1 MVSHS
6 NYSKNKAFKKENIK
20 QQFIRKK
27 TKQKKE
33 TSYLKNKNKLNGK
46 NTRKRKHTK
55 KGEQYKGSLKS
66 KKKTPININKN
77 KKNLKTV
84 LLKQQDGAGI
94 FSSCIS
100 VSIDKKK
107 SKYDKLDSKLKKN
120 LGPFSNIMDVM
131 KKSYLKVLKEQYYT
145 LLINKRKKFNQE
157 KKRDEVKGDKT
168 LFDNQIKILDGN
180 IHDSNNKIKIKLK
193 EATKK
198 MKKYKKIKKKYDA
211 ASKTYMKFVDKLM
224 YGSKKG
230 KAEPDKKSFNYKMN
244 QILNII
250 ESAESTS
257 EGSEDRK
264 KYNKCKKKYDKAK
277 SIYTDIKSKIGANIF
292 TGDTLNNDIVFIDA
306 FITKSGLKHT
316 NDISKFKNEWEGETT
331 KFYNEIIKLVPE
343 QSVDSIKTNTS
354 IKSLDY
360 KKDVERIEGDIINV
374 YNIFYQV
381 NESTLNIN
389 VVRVL
394 EHIKQFMNGIK
405 ETQGGIVKDLR
416 KLKEGFLNL
425 QNTSILKLMSNYI
438 IRAHLQNT
446 KLLICIK
453 YYFENISNQNAVEL
467 FTKTSTYSNT
477 DPNKRIGLA
486 EGLGVGKSDQNVFEQ
501 QVSKAPAAPIP
512 IEKTNLTSNV
522 SGGIMRGG
530 GKLQNI
536 LEKDRKFKFNKQ
548 QLEHIMKSTNLENY
562 SKPKFDKQHKTET
575 ELKNYYKKHNQRN
588 IEANNFLVQAKKI
601 SELDKQI
608 KDKNEKKKKN
618 DDDIDTIV
626 TKLSTAA
633 SKVKTKLTND
643 KIQLKKDNLKLTDEI
658 DKEEKVKEKLL
669 KDVTFRPLTVWR
681 DNSVKKKYDRTTC
694 KALDEEACIADPEC
708 FYNYYETHCYT
719 DLKISRIIK
728 QIDDKIEKLKAKQ
741 VSNFLNFLESTELK
755 ELIDKKKKLLP
766 YDIANQIKLKTKEY
780 EEDYEAYFE
789 FKKEYY
795 LTILYFYIIYDQF
808 EDIEIN
814 IQNIQILK
822 TAKDNFK
829 KTSLYA
835 TYYAMF
841 DDIMGK
847 TDLNNH
853 KLTDYINRLKNYIK
867 GKSNTINTKL
877 QYIKQMVIKH
887 NQDDLDNDEI
897 EKALKHFIELYQ
909 ID

>member
-27 TKQKKE
+27 KKKKKE

-77 KKNLKTV
+77 KKNLKPV
-84 LLKQQDGAGI
+84 LLKQQDGGGI

-180 IHDSNNKIKIKLK
+180 IQDSNNKIKIKLK

-198 MKKYKKIKKKYDA
+198 MKKYKKIKKKYDSV
-211 ASKTYMKFVDKLM
+211 SKNYMKFVDKLM

-316 NDISKFKNEWEGETT
+316 NDISKFKNEWEGETN

-512 IEKTNLTSNV
+512 IEKTNLTSSV

-536 LEKDRKFKFNKQ
+536 LDKDRKFKFNKQ
-548 QLEHIMKSTNLENY
+548 QLEHIMKSTNLVNY

-601 SELDKQI
+601 SKLTSDI
-608 KDKNEKKKKN
+608 KDKKEKINDNNAEINTINTKIPAATTAAAIKKKL
-618 DDDIDTIV
+618 T
-626 TKLSTAA
+626 SR
-633 SKVKTKLTND
+633 KTVLE
-643 KIQLKKDNLKLTDEI
+643 KDNLKLTDEI
-658 DKEEKVKEKLL
+658 DKKEKQKEELL
-669 KDVTFRPLTVWR
+669 KEVKFRPLTEWR
-681 DNSVKKKYDRTTC
+681 DSSVKKKYDTKSC
-694 KALDEEACIADPEC
+694 KPLNGQKDKCYEETVCY
-708 FYNYYETHCYT
+708 YNENDNICST
-719 DLKISRIIK
+719 DFNISTILKKINDRIK
-728 QIDDKIEKLKAKQ
+728 ELEAKQ
-741 VSNFLNFLESTELK
+741 VSNPLNSSELIELK
-755 ELIDKKKKLLP
+755 KLKEEKNKILP
-766 YDIANQIKLKTKEY
+766 YDTANQIKLKTKEY
-780 EEDYEAYFE
+780 EEHYKDYFE
-789 FKKEYY
+789 FKKKYY

-808 EDIEIN
+808 KDIDVTEDTLSN
-814 IQNIQILK
+814 
-822 TAKDNFK
+822 AKENFK
-829 KTSLYA
+829 KTSLYS
-835 TYYAMF
+835 TYYDMF
-841 DDIMGK
+841 DIIDPNINFYKIKVGISK
-847 TDLNNH
+847 FKENANRSDKLKYIKTSVNLHPNQTDL
-853 KLTDYINRLKNYIK
+853 
-867 GKSNTINTKL
+867 
-877 QYIKQMVIKH
+877 V
-887 NQDDLDNDEI
+887 NDKI
-897 EKALKHFIELYQ
+897 EDALKHFIELYQ

>member
-77 KKNLKTV
+77 KKNLKPV
-84 LLKQQDGAGI
+84 LLKQQDGGGI

-180 IHDSNNKIKIKLK
+180 IQDSNNKIKIKLK

-198 MKKYKKIKKKYDA
+198 MKKYKKIKKKYDSV
-211 ASKTYMKFVDKLM
+211 SKTYMKFVDKLM

-343 QSVDSIKTNTS
+343 QSVDSIKTNTT

-512 IEKTNLTSNV
+512 IEKTNLTSSV

-601 SELDKQI
+601 SKLDEQI
-608 KDKNEKKKKN
+608 NDKNEQIKKN
-618 DDDIDTIV
+618 YDEIDTID
-626 TKLSTAA
+626 TKLSTATTA
-633 SKVKTKLTND
+633 AIKKKLTSRNTV
-643 KIQLKKDNLKLTDEI
+643 LETENTKLTDEI
-658 DKEEKVKEKLL
+658 DKKEKEKEKLL
-669 KDVTFRPLTVWR
+669 KEVTFRPLTEWR
-681 DNSVKKKYDRTTC
+681 NSSVKKKYDTKSCNPLNGQKYKCLKKPECYYNNYDTKCYTNFNISTILKNINDRIENLKAEEPNSLDSEEL
-694 KALDEEACIADPEC
+694 KALIEDKR
-708 FYNYYETHCYT
+708 
-719 DLKISRIIK
+719 KI
-728 QIDDKIEKLKAKQ
+728 
-741 VSNFLNFLESTELK
+741 
-755 ELIDKKKKLLP
+755 LP
-766 YDIANQIKLKTKEY
+766 YDAANQIKLKIKEY
-780 EEDYEAYFE
+780 EEHYKAYFE
-789 FKKEYY
+789 FKKKYY

-808 EDIEIN
+808 KDNNVTEDT
-814 IQNIQILK
+814 LS
-822 TAKDNFK
+822 TAKENFK
-829 KTSLYA
+829 KTSLYS

-841 DDIMGK
+841 DKIDIEITFPKINLGISNFK
-847 TDLNNH
+847 KKNSRSD
-853 KLTDYINRLKNYIK
+853 KLKYIK
-867 GKSNTINTKL
+867 RKLFSNTNE
-877 QYIKQMVIKH
+877 
-887 NQDDLDNDEI
+887 DDLEKDKI
-897 EKALKHFIELYQ
+897 EDALKHFIILYE
-909 ID
+909 IDYI